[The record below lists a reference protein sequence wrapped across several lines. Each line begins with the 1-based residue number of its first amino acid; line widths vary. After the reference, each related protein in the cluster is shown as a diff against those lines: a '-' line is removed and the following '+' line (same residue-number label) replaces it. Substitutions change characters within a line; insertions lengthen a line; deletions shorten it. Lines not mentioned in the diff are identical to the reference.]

1 MKIHPHDRVLEELL
15 LGLSKRDQGVLF
27 HLNECARCRSHL
39 YYLPRKESA
48 APEAPYA
55 ASLDRLQGRL
65 ESWARVV
72 EAERD
77 EAPDLFVELMGRP
90 AERWEEI
97 LRTDSRFQ
105 SWGLFELLID
115 RSREM
120 VTRDAQFAEDLGK
133 LALLLSEHLDASRYG
148 EDLIEDLRA
157 RAWGY
162 VGNARR
168 SRSDLHG
175 AEDAFREAI
184 SHLEKGTGDTL
195 ERAILFDLLGSLR
208 RAQRRFEE
216 ALDLLLKA
224 VSIFLKDGERH
235 RAGRSLVNMS
245 IVYSHSGCAEEG
257 IPVLFQSLEL
267 IDAEHEPRL
276 LLCAKHNLITY
287 LADAGRVQ
295 EARSLYRETRS
306 LYRDF
311 GEPWVQNRRHWVK
324 GKIANGLG
332 NFDRAEALFLEARQ
346 GFLAEGIPYDTAL
359 VSLELAHLYA
369 RQGRTADLKRLA
381 GEIVPIFAS
390 RRIHREALAALAF
403 LKQAMEAEAA
413 GVELIARIAEFLR
426 RAENDPALKFEP
438 PARES

>member
-1 MKIHPHDRVLEELL
+1 MPRPWNLL
-15 LGLSKRDQGVLF
+15 
-27 HLNECARCRSHL
+27 
-39 YYLPRKESA
+39 
-48 APEAPYA
+48 
-55 ASLDRLQGRL
+55 
-65 ESWARVV
+65 
-72 EAERD
+72 
-77 EAPDLFVELMGRP
+77 
-90 AERWEEI
+90 
-97 LRTDSRFQ
+97 
-105 SWGLFELLID
+105 
-115 RSREM
+115 RE
-120 VTRDAQFAEDLGK
+120 
-133 LALLLSEHLDASRYG
+133 
-148 EDLIEDLRA
+148 
-157 RAWGY
+157 
-162 VGNARR
+162 
-168 SRSDLHG
+168 
-175 AEDAFREAI
+175 
-184 SHLEKGTGDTL
+184 
-195 ERAILFDLLGSLR
+195 
-208 RAQRRFEE
+208 
-216 ALDLLLKA
+216 A
-224 VSIFLKDGERH
+224 VSIFLKGGERH

-245 IVYSHSGCAEEG
+245 IVYSHSGRAEEG
-257 IPVLFQSLEL
+257 IPVLFQSLDL
-267 IDAEHEPRL
+267 IEAEHEPRL

-332 NFDRAEALFLEARQ
+332 NLERAEALFLEARR

-369 RQGRTADLKRLA
+369 RQGRAADLKRLA
-381 GEIVPIFAS
+381 EESVPIFAS